1 MSLATAPAHV
11 QLAVDLIALL
21 ESHEIDPITAEKA
34 LQIVLKDY
42 QQKLAKQQ
50 TGISQEASTDTSG

>member
-21 ESHEIDPITAEKA
+21 ETNELEPKLVLAA
-34 LQIVLKDY
+34 LAIVTRDY
-42 QQKLAKQQ
+42 QNKLATQRPPNEEQ
-50 TGISQEASTDTSG
+50 TQ